1 MCIYIYTQCIYHIRY
16 IYISISIYHIY
27 NIYIWYISYIT
38 HIYIYH
44 YTVHSMLMLNS
55 PSNHHQIPDLTHS
68 GPPTLLANKPFS
80 SASRWY
86 RASLRWATTNLVKHH
101 PRTLDPPIIGA
112 RVILLWKVFVFLYF
126 TETTPFQGVSYK
138 NWLVVEPPMWKKN
151 YECHWTSSS
160 QIWCWTLKEDTRHL
174 KPPTEKR
181 MDMLINLWPVHP
193 LHNI

>member
-1 MCIYIYTQCIYHIRY
+1 MCIYIYIHNAYIISD

-138 NWLVVEPPMWKKN
+138 NWLVVEPPMWKKTMN
-151 YECHWTSSS
+151 VIGHH
-160 QIWCWTLKEDTRHL
+160 HL
-174 KPPTEKR
+174 KYGVEHWKKI
-181 MDMLINLWPVHP
+181 LGI
-193 LHNI
+193 